1 MIGKK
6 SLTTWWRV
14 GLTCST
20 STSSF
25 TCTNNQRTSSQTDTT
40 TSITTTADILMPNSI
55 APCGAAQMDLFD
67 GTTAMSMSLSIVHLY
82 INQSIYL
89 LSNKGPKAT
98 YKSHMYKIVHRKD
111 SLHFTYSTTFVK
123 YASWSHPVED
133 WVHDGETFRR
143 LNNGR
148 ANVTCLWQI
157 LSLNFNFYS
166 GSTALNWLR
175 SPGESVRY
183 KAAEPLNFIG
193 IRQDAVLIRLAI
205 VTLWPSIVQ
214 LRPLTLMFELDLRGG
229 RSYKLWR
236 MST

>member
-1 MIGKK
+1 VAQGHNERM
-6 SLTTWWRV
+6 SSWRGRV
-14 GLTCST
+14 LAAEARKAGIASDDTL
-20 STSSF
+20 
-25 TCTNNQRTSSQTDTT
+25 RTPRPPC
-40 TSITTTADILMPNSI
+40 AIL
-55 APCGAAQMDLFD
+55 L
-67 GTTAMSMSLSIVHLY
+67 LLL
-82 INQSIYL
+82 L
-89 LSNKGPKAT
+89 LSNKGPKVT

-205 VTLWPSIVQ
+205 VTLWPSSST
-214 LRPLTLMFELDLRGG
+214 PASDLDVRTWFTRGE
-229 RSYKLWR
+229 KLQVMTNVYVKKSFR
-236 MST
+236 